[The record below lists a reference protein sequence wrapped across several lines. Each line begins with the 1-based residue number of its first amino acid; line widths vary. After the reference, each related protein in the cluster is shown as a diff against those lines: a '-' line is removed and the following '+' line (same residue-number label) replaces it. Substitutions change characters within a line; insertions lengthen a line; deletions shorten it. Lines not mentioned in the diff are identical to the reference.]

1 MSRESRNEVTP
12 SIEKTVREEE
22 AREWLEEVVVV
33 SKARGSGMGSEMGSG
48 MENEMGSGME
58 NEIGSE
64 IENEMENEIESEIE
78 GRIKS

>member
-33 SKARGSGMGSEMGSG
+33 SKARGSGM
-48 MENEMGSGME
+48 ENEMGSGME
-58 NEIGSE
+58 NEIGGK
-64 IENEMENEIESEIE
+64 IENEIENEIESEIE